1 MLSMRM
7 MTTTGVWPELASGD
21 SALAEAAGSG
31 RSWPFALE
39 KQQDAR
45 EIVPNMRQAYALY
58 YYRARYYH
66 PRLQRFV
73 SEDPIGF
80 SGGDMNLYAYVEN
93 DPVNL
98 ADPWGLQAAIPF
110 PSAPIP
116 LPLPPI
122 AIPGSPQNQQAVQ
135 ATAEAL
141 RQLQNSVGALGNSLE
156 DLLIMMAQR
165 GQQNIDNE
173 FSRQAR
179 LQPDPCGWLRQQYS
193 QAQDPITRLKIK
205 AAQKFL
211 GCRKSRA
218 GKDCE

>member
-1 MLSMRM
+1 MPKAQRAHALS
-7 MTTTGVWPELASGD
+7 
-21 SALAEAAGSG
+21 
-31 RSWPFALE
+31 
-39 KQQDAR
+39 
-45 EIVPNMRQAYALY
+45 
-58 YYRARYYH
+58 YYRARYYS
-66 PRLQRFV
+66 PRLGRFMG
-73 SEDPIGF
+73 EDPIGF
-80 SGGDMNLYAYVEN
+80 AGGDWNLYTYVGN
-93 DPVNL
+93 NPTNL

-110 PSAPIP
+110 PGAPIP
-116 LPLPPI
+116 IPLPPI

-135 ATAEAL
+135 ATAQAL
-141 RQLQNSVGALGNSLE
+141 QQLQNSIGALGESLE

-165 GQQNIDNE
+165 GANQNLENE

-193 QAQDPITRLKIK
+193 QAQDSLTRLKIK